1 MAETFKLGMVVN
13 TSGIF
18 DRRSKDADF
27 SVFVCESLGRYEIRD
42 WGDLNEQDCKHNN
55 MAVARGDMR
64 IRAVYKYPV
73 TGERIWIV
81 TEADHSMTTVLFPH
95 EN

>member
-1 MAETFKLGMVVN
+1 MNTFKLGMVVN

-27 SVFVCESLGRYEIRD
+27 SVFVHESLGKFETCD
-42 WGDLNEQDCKHNN
+42 WGDLNEHDRKLNDE
-55 MAVARGDMR
+55 AVRRGDLR
-64 IRAVYKYPV
+64 IRAVYRYPK

-81 TEADHSMTTVLFPH
+81 TEADHSMTTILFPH